1 MWCREVSVSRLH
13 VMYVCMHVCMY
24 VCMYALIC
32 VCSLH
37 ILLYSCP
44 FIFSSPVIIIIVRQ
58 AKVAMQQLICFKTT
72 LGRISVLEQIGPHY
86 RELGILLLDDT
97 TGAVTKAILEQYNY
111 DATKIIFEI
120 FERWIQGKGKLP
132 VEWGT
137 LIEVLND
144 IGLPELANKIEA
156 KTSSK

>member
-1 MWCREVSVSRLH
+1 M
-13 VMYVCMHVCMY
+13 
-24 VCMYALIC
+24 
-32 VCSLH
+32 SLY
-37 ILLYSCP
+37 LLFSC
-44 FIFSSPVIIIIVRQ
+44 IIIIVRQ

-72 LGRISVLEQIGPHY
+72 LGRINVLEQIGPHY
-86 RELGILLLDDT
+86 RDLGILLLDDT

-132 VEWGT
+132 VEWDT

-144 IGLPELANKIEA
+144 IGLSELANKIKP